1 MARKLRART
10 DDVAAPFGILNIEL
24 TNKCPLK
31 CVMCAR
37 TEHMTRAQGLMDF
50 ELFRSIIDQY
60 VAANPERARNEDTW
74 LHHFG
79 ESLVHPEFGR
89 FVRYAVEHGV
99 RAALSIN
106 PIMLRPEV
114 GRELLESG
122 IYKLYISLDGHDNES
137 FQKIRGLKNSYDKSR
152 ENLMAF
158 LELKKQ
164 MKSRTRI
171 VLSMIDFGLN
181 RESIAKLRHHWESV
195 PGIDEFLCKE
205 FVTWDGNAA
214 EVNRFSEKTTR
225 NEELRATCGVVS
237 CNVPWQ
243 TVTIAWDG
251 DVVPCCFDY
260 DKKYVLGNV
269 GRDSL
274 AAIWNGEPM
283 RKLRREFLSNDV
295 RNPLCRNCSVLYADV
310 SHTVISAG

>member
-1 MARKLRART
+1 
-10 DDVAAPFGILNIEL
+10 
-24 TNKCPLK
+24 
-31 CVMCAR
+31 MCAR
-37 TEHMTRAQGLMDF
+37 TEHMTRDQGLMDF
-50 ELFRSIIDQY
+50 DLFKNVIDQY
-60 VAANPERARNEDTW
+60 VGANPERARTEDTW

-79 ESLVHPEFGR
+79 ESLVHPDFGR
-89 FVRYAVEHGV
+89 FVRYAVDHGV
-99 RAALSIN
+99 HAALSIN
-106 PIMLRPEV
+106 PIMLRPEIAA
-114 GRELLESG
+114 ELLASG

-137 FQKIRGLKNSYDKSR
+137 FQKIRGLKNSYEKSR

-158 LELKKQ
+158 LDMKKR
-164 MKSRTRI
+164 MKSETRI

-181 RESIAKLRHHWESV
+181 RESIAKLRHYWESV

-214 EVNRFSEKTTR
+214 EVNRFREKATS
-225 NEELRATCGVVS
+225 NEELRTACGVVS

-269 GRDSL
+269 GRESL

-283 RKLRREFLSNDV
+283 KNLRREFLSNDV
-295 RNPLCRNCSVLYADV
+295 KNPLCRNCSVLYADV
-310 SHTVISAG
+310 SHTAISAG